1 MSSQPFES
9 TTPAESVVA
18 SDPVVRAQELLNSLG
33 TAPVEEHPDLFDQI
47 HNALTQSLNEID
59 GL

>member
-1 MSSQPFES
+1 MQEIQGGTES
-9 TTPAESVVA
+9 GGL
-18 SDPVVRAQELLNSLG
+18 SDSVVRAQELLNTLS

-47 HNALTQSLNEID
+47 HTALTQSLNEID